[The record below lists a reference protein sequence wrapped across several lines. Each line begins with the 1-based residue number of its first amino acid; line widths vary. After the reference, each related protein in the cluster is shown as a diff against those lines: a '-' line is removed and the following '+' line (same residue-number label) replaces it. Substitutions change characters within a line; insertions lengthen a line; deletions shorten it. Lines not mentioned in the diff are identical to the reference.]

1 MKKRRLQKV
10 NLKDGF
16 TIIEVVLVLAI
27 AGLIFLMV
35 FIALPA
41 LQRSQRDT
49 QRRDDIARA
58 NTALAQFMAN
68 NRNNVPNV
76 FMSPS
81 DFSEGPVT
89 GTGSGSRPWGSCG
102 ADDTDPSGFCR
113 DYLLGSGTFDD
124 SFEDPDGTPYSFFY
138 AQTFTRDGSG
148 TGGNQEM
155 PGGNQEMP
163 SDDGDEGDAVE
174 GGGSYQGNRPTEFD
188 HIIYV
193 SYNAKCNGEIVE
205 RSTGVRKVAL
215 QYKLEGGGVVCVNN

>member
-1 MKKRRLQKV
+1 MKLKKV

-68 NRNNVPNV
+68 NRNNVPNE
-76 FMSPS
+76 
-81 DFSEGPVT
+81 FSEGEAPPSSV
-89 GTGSGSRPWGSCG
+89 GTGRPWGSC
-102 ADDTDPSGFCR
+102 DPVDPSGFCGN
-113 DYLLGSGTFDD
+113 YLLVGGD
-124 SFEDPDGTPYSFFY
+124 SFEDPDGTAYTFMF
-138 AQTFTRDGSG
+138 AQVFTT
-148 TGGNQEM
+148 TGGAPTTPTTPTSPEL
-155 PGGNQEMP
+155 PG
-163 SDDGDEGDAVE
+163 EGE
-174 GGGSYQGNRPTEFD
+174 GGGEPAGSGYAGNMPTEFD
-188 HIIYV
+188 HNIYV

-205 RSTGVRKVAL
+205 RSTGVRKIAL

>member
-1 MKKRRLQKV
+1 MKKKLQKM

-58 NTALAQFMAN
+58 NTALAQYMAN
-68 NRNNVPNV
+68 NRNNVPNT
-76 FMSPS
+76 FIAPSESP
-81 DFSEGPVT
+81 T
-89 GTGSGSRPWGSCG
+89 GMGSAVRPWGSCG
-102 ADDTDPSGFCR
+102 ADGTDPSGFCR
-113 DYLLGSGTFDD
+113 DYLLVGDD
-124 SFEDPDGTPYSFFY
+124 SFEDPDGTPYSFYY
-138 AQTFTRDGSG
+138 AQTFGAAAAPAA
-148 TGGNQEM
+148 
-155 PGGNQEMP
+155 PGGP
-163 SDDGDEGDAVE
+163 ADPDE
-174 GGGSYQGNRPTEFD
+174 GGGGGYADNRPNAFD

-193 SYNAKCNGEIVE
+193 SYNAKCNGEFVE
-205 RSTGVRKVAL
+205 HSTGIRKVAM

>member
-1 MKKRRLQKV
+1 MKKRRIQKPD
-10 NLKDGF
+10 LKDGF

-76 FMSPS
+76 FVSPS
-81 DFSEGPVT
+81 ESPT
-89 GTGSGSRPWGSCG
+89 GVGTGSRPWGSCG
-102 ADDTDPSGFCR
+102 LESDPSGFCR
-113 DYLLGSGTFDD
+113 DYLLVGDD

-138 AQTFTRDGSG
+138 AQTLAAGGGGGSPADPDG
-148 TGGNQEM
+148 GG
-155 PGGNQEMP
+155 GG
-163 SDDGDEGDAVE
+163 D
-174 GGGSYQGNRPTEFD
+174 GGGSYSDNRPNEFD

-193 SYNAKCNGEIVE
+193 SYNAKCNGEFVE
-205 RSTGVRKVAL
+205 HSTGIRKVAM